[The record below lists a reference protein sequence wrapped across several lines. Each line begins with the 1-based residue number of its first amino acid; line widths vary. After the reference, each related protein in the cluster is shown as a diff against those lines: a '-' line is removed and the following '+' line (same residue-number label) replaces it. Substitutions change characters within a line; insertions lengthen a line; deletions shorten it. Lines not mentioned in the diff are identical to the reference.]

1 MSEQQS
7 RQYLHPKINVNQ
19 SLHAIS
25 GIDKRKCTINNM
37 VWDSCVIAN
46 KWHQSTSLVWYD
58 CPIYTKIIALTTLI
72 KHSIHHDGDHQHKKD
87 MNAQL
92 TLQQRCHTF
101 YKNPSRSTKKVRTHI
116 VIQKKLDSLSL
127 DSDLSFGGACPN
139 HLSRHSFVQRRSS
152 FDSS

>member
-1 MSEQQS
+1 MSDNQDSIYTQKLMSINRYTQS
-7 RQYLHPKINVNQ
+7 TALTNVNAQ
-19 SLHAIS
+19 
-25 GIDKRKCTINNM
+25 TI
-37 VWDSCVIAN
+37 I
-46 KWHQSTSLVWYD
+46 WYEIH
-58 CPIYTKIIALTTLI
+58 PIYTKIITLTTLI
-72 KHSIHHDGDHQHKKD
+72 RHIIHHDNDHQHKKG

-92 TLQQRCHTF
+92 TLQQRCHAF

-139 HLSRHSFVQRRSS
+139 HLSRHSFVQRRSP